1 MKVTGN
7 ILRNKSDQQYPQKLK
22 LTDHIPTNEN
32 DW

>member
-7 ILRNKSDQQYPQKLK
+7 IPRNESDQQYPQKLK
-22 LTDHIPTNEN
+22 LTDHIPTNES

>member
-7 ILRNKSDQQYPQKLK
+7 IPWTESDQQYPQKLK
-22 LTDHIPTNEN
+22 LTDHIPTNES